1 MKVWKDL
8 ETWLSTKTSFDEKKT
23 FWRQCDWTWEMGHR
37 THLEGGYRTNRCLCV
52 QRFQK
57 KNILRL
63 FDFDSVQKL
72 IFAWTTDT
80 RSQFQSFQ
88 LVTLSWIT
96 QKRSRTWFFESR
108 FNFNY
113 YLPTIVENCS
123 VGELKTASEILETDF
138 LSFTLSLISEN
149 LHVQRFQ
156 KKRKTTKDL
165 LWKQTMCS
173 NLAKLSVTVVVC

>member
-1 MKVWKDL
+1 MKRFGNMTFHQN
-8 ETWLSTKTSFDEKKT
+8 E
-23 FWRQCDWTWEMGHR
+23 FWRKKNFLTTMWLNLRNGTQNSSWRWLQNQQMS
-37 THLEGGYRTNRCLCV
+37 LCSTIP
-52 QRFQK
+52 K

-138 LSFTLSLISEN
+138 LSFSLSLISEN